1 MAWSGDP
8 WPINYW
14 ICHMPHTTNK
24 QMNQNIDT
32 LTQQDSEVVIHQ
44 NSNQKNNSIPRHCST
59 RMVLEAEGQ
68 KGPLRRLTSGLQGR
82 DFVCVG
88 SSLSRSPRSRVRQP
102 CVAGYTTLLH
112 FQKNLVQFPY
122 QLCLGCWAHSKVNSC
137 HGDSALWWNL
147 TLSLTSCALPEC
159 VWENCLW
166 SNSKVKTEN
175 SPEVPS

>member
-44 NSNQKNNSIPRHCST
+44 NSNQKNNSIPRHCSI

-102 CVAGYTTLLH
+102 CVAGYATLLH

-137 HGDSALWWNL
+137 HGDSAL
-147 TLSLTSCALPEC
+147 
-159 VWENCLW
+159 
-166 SNSKVKTEN
+166 
-175 SPEVPS
+175 